1 MSSHIFI
8 GGIGRRSHLGSRK
21 EYYMH
26 DEFVEE
32 YTVSLSGE
40 KVTIKTRNSNG
51 DGHIA
56 TFENVLT
63 HMFNCVIGGSQ
74 LLEINENSI
83 ECFMEENRAILAE
96 KRDFCWPIDYQ
107 TEDELRLF
115 LEKMVTNTMWYTL
128 RMD

>member
-1 MSSHIFI
+1 
-8 GGIGRRSHLGSRK
+8 
-21 EYYMH
+21 MH

-115 LEKMVTNTMWYTL
+115 LEKNGYKYYVVYSSYGLNGWVL
-128 RMD
+128 AKKWFVEVN